1 MWVKKPLKTVIT
13 AAFLFVFT
21 LSCQSNPLYESKSQ
35 VKSEKKREMTVKLME
50 KVDHLET
57 LNKQIKDLA
66 KQISSNLKEYDRES
80 SSIVVTNFVDIDNL
94 SNTNSFGRYV
104 TERLF
109 HEFHQLGFRVFEM
122 QQGKNIRMINLEGAF
137 HLTRESR
144 ELLNSYRSDSVVV
157 GTYSIV
163 DNEVILHARL
173 LEHDTSRVISVGSIS
188 IKLDINSVA
197 ARLVSKGSSSKTI
210 LKPLE

>member
-1 MWVKKPLKTVIT
+1 MWVKQPLKTIIT

-35 VKSEKKREMTVKLME
+35 VKSEKKRGMTVKLME
-50 KVDHLET
+50 KVDHLEI

-66 KQISSNLKEYDRES
+66 KQISSNLKEYDKES

-144 ELLNSYRSDSVVV
+144 ELLNSYRSDSIVV
-157 GTYSIV
+157 GTYSIA

-197 ARLVSKGSSSKTI
+197 ARLVSKGSSSKTV